1 MLKAPQKKPS
11 FIPPA
16 LASKDSATKGFTPPR
31 FPVQP
36 QAKPPSK
43 ATRAYSSDQR
53 DLIQAKLLEGMDE
66 AIQRKA
72 QTEAIQ
78 SKCAKCEAEDGVQ
91 LKDDGESVQQKSPQ
105 DIAADGFTETPRQLP
120 HLDKIQKSFGQDLS
134 HVQAFIGGKATTAS
148 QQLGAVAYTSGNRI
162 AFAKTPSLGLAAHEA
177 AHEAAHVV
185 QQQSGKVQLKDGL
198 GQVGDRYEQ
207 HADAVADAVVAGKS
221 AEPLLAEYTKS
232 ADPAPVSN
240 KPSQVVQGKCSKCET
255 HKDTLLQAKAN
266 QSQDKEFPSPISK
279 AISIQ
284 YQVDSDK
291 NSPKA
296 ETKQRSLS
304 PACQNSLIQVGIG
317 LGLVRRSQAA
327 APVLT
332 QRALTAAGVSQVD
345 TPAPGPADVA
355 AIALFLWGLYEAGRI
370 FFKPPD
376 HCPQV
381 AQSGIGSLIP
391 STGTLPSNNRPS
403 TPSATSAPSLPSD
416 EEFAV
421 IAEYFRRNGTPYNS
435 RENVRRIKQFLR
447 LTPVDGNYGPTTA
460 RTVYLWQRD
469 NGLTADGE
477 VGPNTWS
484 MMFPEVSPTTAS
496 SPSATSVSS
505 LLSDEEFAVIAE
517 HFRRNGAPYNSRENV
532 RRIKQ
537 FLRLT
542 PVDGNYGPTTAR
554 TVYLWQRDNGLTAD
568 GEVGP
573 NTWSMMFPEVSP
585 TTASSPSATSASSMP
600 SDEDFAVIAQHFR
613 RNGHPYNSR
622 ENVRRIKQFL
632 GLTPVDGN
640 YGPTTAST
648 VYRWQRDNGL
658 TPDGE
663 VGPNTWSMM
672 FPFVSPTTAS
682 SPSATSALS
691 LPTNEEFAAIAEHF
705 RRNGAP
711 YNSRENVRRIKQFL
725 GLTPVDGNYGPTTA
739 RTVYLWQQDNGLTP
753 DGEVGL
759 NTWSRMFP
767 EIEPYQLTESTP
779 PTETSLPAS
788 AIEGLR
794 FLLQSLPPEIK
805 EKLGGEANYL
815 PLVDYYPQLARIA
828 FLLLQLT
835 PEQVASIEPLNL
847 DPPSATD
854 IEKFRKELEENL
866 KLQIPEPRPNEP
878 EPKIPTDELEPRR
891 LRCGPDVTNK
901 VKEALD
907 SARNRFTELP
917 LETQMG
923 LCDSLTR
930 PGQGDFAWEI
940 VELHRGQLLKNNRQ
954 MFSAV
959 IPPCATPGTA
969 CAESVEVNNECYYAG
984 SVNYVVFGLMC
995 KLCDEVGAKIYGLF
1009 PFSQLLMSLGIF
1021 AYKGPWW
1028 LPGIGRNPR
1037 YAPNGNYP
1045 NSQNWAKAGYTGWP
1059 GPNSSVPPADR
1070 QECNTDCPVPSPNE
1084 RFTVK
1089 WRVPMTNTEEI
1100 LEQLRILDR
1109 GRNQNNL
1116 LDDPN
1121 P

>member
-421 IAEYFRRNGTPYNS
+421 IAEYFRRNGT
-435 RENVRRIKQFLR
+435 
-447 LTPVDGNYGPTTA
+447 
-460 RTVYLWQRD
+460 
-469 NGLTADGE
+469 
-477 VGPNTWS
+477 
-484 MMFPEVSPTTAS
+484 
-496 SPSATSVSS
+496 
-505 LLSDEEFAVIAE
+505 
-517 HFRRNGAPYNSRENV
+517 PYNSRENV